1 MKQLLHNLFLPL
13 FAAALCSGACS
24 DDDNDSRPKP
34 SGYDIYTAGYKT
46 PSGKSVATVWK
57 NGSELYALTDGT
69 NDAWA
74 YSVFVDNGTVYA
86 AGYEQQGDAIVGKI
100 WVNGAP
106 KYTVAPAS
114 GSAYLYSISVADGSL
129 YVAGSE
135 DVNGALTAKIWK
147 DGTEAYAYS
156 VSPAVSQAK
165 AVAVAGSDVY
175 AAGSLQSGLG
185 KQLAVVWKNDKAH
198 FTLSDGQTDAGAIAL
213 CADGRTLYTA
223 GLRRHTGRRLEGR
236 RVLYTLTDGSSSA
249 QATAVCRSGSALY
262 AAGYVIDGFEN
273 EGVVWKNGPGA
284 LRPFGRFGRRLDAL
298 CHSRLRRRRFQRRDP
313 LRNVA
318 HRRGVA
324 RREDPPHTHRR
335 HGTRR
340 SLLDVRRTA
349 LRLTRR
355 IGNGKGHGLSGPC
368 PFLCAIPRPEE

>member
-100 WVNGAP
+100 WVNGAL

-114 GSAYLYSISVADGSL
+114 GSAYLYSISAADGSL

-147 DGTEAYAYS
+147 DGAEAYAYS

-175 AAGSLQSGLG
+175 AAGSLRSGLG

-198 FTLSDGQTDAGAIAL
+198 FTLSDGQTDDGATAL
-213 CADGRTLYTA
+213 CLDGRTLYTA
-223 GLRRHTGRRLEGR
+223 GYAGTQAVVWKDGS
-236 RVLYTLTDGSSSA
+236 VLYTLTDGSSSA

-273 EGVVWKNGPGA
+273 EGVVWKNG
-284 LRPFGRFGRRLDAL
+284 
-298 CHSRLRRRRFQRRDP
+298 
-313 LRNVA
+313 
-318 HRRGVA
+318 
-324 RREDPPHTHRR
+324 RELLL
-335 HGTRR
+335 GR
-340 SLLDVRRTA
+340 SLQR
-349 LRLTRR
+349 
-355 IGNGKGHGLSGPC
+355 
-368 PFLCAIPRPEE
+368 

>member
-100 WVNGAP
+100 WVNGAL

-114 GSAYLYSISVADGSL
+114 GSAYLYSISAADGI

-147 DGTEAYAYS
+147 DGTEA
-156 VSPAVSQAK
+156 
-165 AVAVAGSDVY
+165 
-175 AAGSLQSGLG
+175 
-185 KQLAVVWKNDKAH
+185 
-198 FTLSDGQTDAGAIAL
+198 TLI
-213 CADGRTLYTA
+213 R
-223 GLRRHTGRRLEGR
+223 
-236 RVLYTLTDGSSSA
+236 
-249 QATAVCRSGSALY
+249 
-262 AAGYVIDGFEN
+262 
-273 EGVVWKNGPGA
+273 
-284 LRPFGRFGRRLDAL
+284 
-298 CHSRLRRRRFQRRDP
+298 
-313 LRNVA
+313 
-318 HRRGVA
+318 
-324 RREDPPHTHRR
+324 
-335 HGTRR
+335 
-340 SLLDVRRTA
+340 
-349 LRLTRR
+349 
-355 IGNGKGHGLSGPC
+355 
-368 PFLCAIPRPEE
+368 

>member
-24 DDDNDSRPKP
+24 DADHDRRPTP
-34 SGYDIYTAGYKT
+34 SPYDIYTAGYKT

-100 WVNGAP
+100 WVNGAL

-114 GSAYLYSISVADGSL
+114 GSAYLYSISAADGSL

-135 DVNGALTAKIWK
+135 DENGALTAKIWK
-147 DGTEAYAYS
+147 DGAEAYAYS

-165 AVAVAGSDVY
+165 AVAVSGSDVY
-175 AAGSLQSGLG
+175 AAGSLRSGLG

-198 FTLSDGQTDAGAIAL
+198 FTLSDGQTDAGATAL
-213 CADGRTLYTA
+213 CRDGRTLYTA
-223 GLRRHTGRRLEGR
+223 GYAGTQAVVGKDGS
-236 RVLYTLTDGSSSA
+236 VLYTLTDGSSSA

-273 EGVVWKNGPGA
+273 EGVVWKNGRELYDLSDGSGEGSMPYAIAVYGDDVFSA
-284 LRPFGRFGRRLDAL
+284 GTLF
-298 CHSRLRRRRFQRRDP
+298 
-313 LRNVA
+313 A

-324 RREDPPHTHRR
+324 RREDPPYAHRR

-355 IGNGKGHGLSGPC
+355 IGNGKGHGLSGSC